1 MKNVYLLVYIIMF
14 VGCTSSSDNVV
25 KPNLLVIMAD
35 SLSYIDIGVYGQESV
50 SATPNIDRLA
60 QEGVCFTNGYSISSN
75 SASGQYALMTGR
87 CPWKETGGE
96 EMITLPEMMKKVG
109 YKTAAIGTWHSKVE
123 QIPGETARRMGFGY
137 SGSEA
142 DIGLSDYSIY
152 EAVDFISR
160 QKKEP
165 FFLYYGLGGETV
177 SSIHEEID
185 KYIGKLL
192 SCLSDREML
201 DNTLIVFSS
210 YRSSVD
216 ENNHVPFFVYWKGK
230 ISPVVSDALVCP
242 LDLIASLGKL
252 VGVSM
257 PEGLDSHEYVNAF
270 MGKSLEARDE
280 LVLEVQGEIRKVYAN
295 RNDRS

>member
-1 MKNVYLLVYIIMF
+1 
-14 VGCTSSSDNVV
+14 
-25 KPNLLVIMAD
+25 MA
-35 SLSYIDIGVYGQESV
+35 E
-50 SATPNIDRLA
+50 
-60 QEGVCFTNGYSISSN
+60 
-75 SASGQYALMTGR
+75 
-87 CPWKETGGE
+87 
-96 EMITLPEMMKKVG
+96 
-109 YKTAAIGTWHSKVE
+109 
-123 QIPGETARRMGFGY
+123 ETARQMGFDY
-137 SGSEA
+137 SGGEV
-142 DIGLSDYSIY
+142 DMNLPDCSIY
-152 EAVDFISR
+152 EAMNFIS
-160 QKKEP
+160 QFKKEP

-230 ISPVVSDALVCP
+230 ISPVVSDALVSP